1 MAFTP
6 EQFNVIDEMVEQLTL
21 AQHAAQTPT
30 DPLVSGW
37 NNVAELTLGVCA
49 RLPSEAT
56 TKNGK
61 TGHSFSKE
69 P

>member
-30 DPLVSGW
+30 DPLGLWLEQRGRIDAWCVRAIAFGGDDKEW
-37 NNVAELTLGVCA
+37 
-49 RLPSEAT
+49 
-56 TKNGK
+56 KDW
-61 TGHSFSKE
+61 SFVFK
-69 P
+69 